1 MSAAAFSLQEQDKV
15 CYFVCTRSI
24 ESLSDFIF
32 SSCSTSTSTSCA
44 LARVLRYCFSSSQQ
58 PSIYPAPQRELL
70 LVETPSEL
78 EKQIGV
84 LRRTLTQQY
93 QEGYTQV
100 QGLVS
105 RWIHV
110 EHAVESTSICLIQ
123 QVLFADVVFDTD
135 RVKSFADPTEP
146 LTPSILYV
154 GIATLSGSIIARN
167 RFIGTRLLLP
177 PALLLLSAN
186 HFLPKTTAN
195 VTSYL
200 SSLED
205 TYAPNF
211 ADKHRTANA
220 HTAMTWEMAK
230 ERTKDARVSL
240 GRGAE
245 SLVGK
250 VQEVTGLRVS
260 EALGWGREA
269 ARNVEVQVEQRAHV
283 VKQLAEEK
291 VELGLQKAG
300 ETLEEIKLKTEQ
312 KVEDKTDEKL
322 V

>member
-1 MSAAAFSLQEQDKV
+1 MFSVAARRSATAGLCMSAAAFSLQEQDK
-15 CYFVCTRSI
+15 
-24 ESLSDFIF
+24 
-32 SSCSTSTSTSCA
+32 
-44 LARVLRYCFSSSQQ
+44 

-110 EHAVESTSICLIQ
+110 EHAVEN
-123 QVLFADVVFDTD
+123 